1 MPQLSYSSYHAKALP
16 GQIARFHHGFNTRN
30 YLNAAVYQISELT
43 VTTAAAGE
51 WTVAV
56 LDTVSGIT
64 TSKAWTS
71 AGTDA
76 ATTYQEFVDEW
87 NADPVCRVVARAYID
102 ATSSQARLEF
112 NIEGRL
118 YTPSVTPA
126 GAGAAS
132 WAAEVTATNYL
143 AEFGTW
149 AVRAATAGAG
159 NPADDETAISLA
171 SIPDAFATIADVV
184 GVIVRS
190 LHHEQKENPAIGY
203 DHYPPGN
210 DVPVHRR
217 ADIWVPV
224 VTTVRPGDPVEIHN
238 TSGSYRNGWTTTGGA
253 GLVVPWAEFLTVAGP
268 GELAVVSLT
277 KD

>member
-1 MPQLSYSSYHAKALP
+1 MPQLSYSLYHNKALP

-30 YLNAAVYQISELT
+30 YINAAVYQISELT
-43 VTTAAAGE
+43 VTTEAAGD
-51 WTVAV
+51 WTVSV
-56 LDTVSGIT
+56 LDTVTGIT
-64 TSKAWTS
+64 TSKVWTS
-71 AGTDA
+71 AGTSA
-76 ATTYQEFVDEW
+76 AVTYQEFVDEW
-87 NADPVCRVVARAYID
+87 NADPACRVVAHAYID
-102 ATSSQARLEF
+102 ATTSKARLEF
-112 NIEGRL
+112 AISGRA
-118 YTPSVTPA
+118 YTVTVTEAGVGDAAWATSV
-126 GAGAAS
+126 AS
-132 WAAEVTATNYL
+132 TNYL

-159 NPADDETAISLA
+159 VPVDDEAAISLA
-171 SIPDAFATIADVV
+171 SIPDAFSTLADVV
-184 GVIVRS
+184 GLIVRS
-190 LHHEQKENPAIGY
+190 LHHEQKENPTIGY

-217 ADIWVPV
+217 GDIYVPV
-224 VTTVRPGDPVEIHN
+224 AVQVRPGDPVEIHN